1 VVIVR
6 AILAS
11 HTHWDREWYRTFQV
25 FRARLIDTVDRLLDI
40 CAADPEFRF
49 VLDGQAVVLEDYAEI
64 RPGRVEELRQRC
76 AEGRVVIGPWYVQ
89 PDSLLPS
96 GEAHVR
102 NLLLGRSASARF
114 GPVSNVAYTP
124 DSFGHP
130 AQFPQLFAGF
140 GLDAFVY
147 WRGNGEE
154 WDRLPAE
161 YDWVAPDGT
170 RLLACHL
177 GRGYFSAAS
186 DEASDLSAIV
196 AAVAEASKV
205 LVDRTRS
212 GVILLMNGID
222 HHPPDPRAPQL
233 AREISDA
240 TGIDVRVGSIDEFV
254 AEVREAEVE
263 RPEYRGELVGARV
276 APLLPGVWSTRS
288 WIKLANRAAEAA
300 LEGWAE
306 PWTAVAAQLGLADE
320 RPALRL
326 AWRSLLVNQAH
337 DSICG
342 CSRDEVHEQM
352 RSRFDAALELAEETT
367 IRALERI
374 AGLDAMR
381 RPPWDDELELA
392 VFNPTPHPRSDVVRF
407 VFDPHPYVVPSP
419 DPSRM
424 FHPTRLKDLAGAA
437 YTVDGVPARF
447 TPVEEPGGTVLLPD
461 RRVHALEFVAHDV
474 PALGWKR
481 VKVRRAE
488 DPSSAAELSESVAP
502 GAPAAVIEAGDTR
515 VALEEDGTLEVKLG
529 GKSFSG
535 LGAWVSEGDRGD
547 TYDFDPVPG
556 DVCDARVV
564 HAERL
569 DHPSGL
575 QELVVDRLLRVPSG
589 LTEDREQR
597 DNTLVELPVR
607 VRVRVMPGVQR
618 IDLAIRVDNTARDHR
633 LRMLFPIEGSES
645 CEAATTF
652 DVTERDD
659 RPVDDSQ
666 WVQKAPQTFVH
677 QGFVHAGGLCV
688 GAPGLCEAEWDGRKI
703 AVTLLRAVG
712 FLSRHDLRSR
722 PGPAGPGTRT
732 PGAQCLG
739 PLEARIFLLPGL
751 DPGAVRAAE
760 LGLQAVPSGPKPLVP
775 PGEALLELSPPALQ
789 LVALKAAEDGEGWI
803 LRVANPTEE
812 SHRMQVRLGGTLR
825 AGLAQARPV
834 RLDEAPIEL
843 PFSIE
848 GGMLSLEVPPHSLR
862 SVRLS

>member
-1 VVIVR
+1 MR

-25 FRARLIDTVDRLLDI
+25 FRARLIDTVDCLLDI

-76 AEGRVVIGPWYVQ
+76 AEGRIVIGPWYVQ

-186 DEASDLSAIV
+186 EAASDLPAIV
-196 AAVAEASKV
+196 SAVAEASKA

-222 HHPPDPRAPQL
+222 HHPPDPRAPEL
-233 AREISDA
+233 ARELSSA
-240 TGIDVRVGSIDEFV
+240 TRIDVRVGSIDEFV
-254 AEVREAEVE
+254 ADVREAAAE
-263 RPEYRGELVGARV
+263 RPEHQGELVGARV

-320 RPALRL
+320 RPALHV

-352 RSRFDAALELAEETT
+352 RGRFDTALELAEETT
-367 IRALERI
+367 TRVLERL
-374 AGLDAMR
+374 AGLDAIR

-392 VFNPTPHPRSDVVRF
+392 VFNPSPHPRSDVVRF
-407 VFDPHPYVVPSP
+407 VFDPHPFVVPSP

-424 FHPTRLKDLAGAA
+424 FHPTRLNDLAGVA

-447 TPVEEPGGTVLLPD
+447 EPVEEPGGTVLLPD
-461 RRVHALEFVAHDV
+461 RRIHALEFVARDV
-474 PALGWKR
+474 PAFGWKR
-481 VKVRRAE
+481 VRVRRAE
-488 DPSSAAELSESVAP
+488 ALSRAAESIESVLP
-502 GAPAAVIEAGDTR
+502 GSRQAVIEASDSR
-515 VALEEDGTLEVKLG
+515 VALATDGTFEVKLG
-529 GKSFSG
+529 DGYFTG
-535 LGAWVSEGDRGD
+535 LGALVSEGDRGD
-547 TYDFDPVPG
+547 TYDFDAVPG
-556 DVCDARVV
+556 DVCDASVV

-569 DHPSGL
+569 THPSGL
-575 QELVVDRLLRVPSG
+575 QELLVERVLRVPSG
-589 LTEDREQR
+589 LAEDREHR
-597 DNTLVELPVR
+597 DDTLVELPVR
-607 VRVRVMPGVQR
+607 VRARIAEGVQR
-618 IDLAIRVDNTARDHR
+618 IDLTIRIDNTACDHR
-633 LRMLFPIEGSES
+633 LRMLFPVEGATG
-645 CEAATTF
+645 CQAATTF
-652 DVTERDD
+652 DVAHRDD

-666 WVQKAPQTFVH
+666 WVQKAPRTFVH
-677 QGFVHAGGLCV
+677 QGFVHSGGLCV
-688 GAPGLCEAEWDGRKI
+688 GAPGLYEAEWNDRAI
-703 AVTLLRAVG
+703 AITLLRAVG

-732 PGAQCLG
+732 PAAQCQG

-760 LGLQAVPSGPKPLVP
+760 LGLRAVPAGPNPMVP
-775 PGEALLELSPPALQ
+775 AGEPLLEISPAALQ
-789 LVALKAAEDGEGWI
+789 LVALKAAEDGEGWV
-803 LRVANPTEE
+803 LRVANPTDE
-812 SHRMQVRLGGTLR
+812 SHRMHVRLGPTLR
-825 AGLAQARPV
+825 SGAAQARPV
-834 RLDEAPIEL
+834 RLDETPIAPPIILER
-843 PFSIE
+843 
-848 GGMLSLEVPPHSLR
+848 GMISLEIPPHALR